1 ETLLDS
7 AELRLVGLDINVD
20 ILQPADVL
28 AVAIDEHLAV
38 PFGDTPR
45 GLVLIFGHIG
55 VLVISRAQLAERVI
69 PSGLGSV
76 HLAGKGRTL
85 APLCDAAR

>member
-1 ETLLDS
+1 
-7 AELRLVGLDINVD
+7 
-20 ILQPADVL
+20 
-28 AVAIDEHLAV
+28 V